1 MLRQM
6 RALRSIDEIA
16 RQGSIRRAAERLA
29 VAPSVVQRRLA
40 DVEADLGVL
49 LFERLQTGMRPTSA
63 GEVLLAW
70 IRRQSAEF
78 DQVRSQ
84 IEDIQGMQFGAV
96 RIACSQAL
104 AAGFLQAE
112 VKRFRQR
119 YKKVAF
125 HVSVESHGR
134 AFEALAAYEIDL
146 ALVFRPRLVAGV
158 SVLAR
163 TEQRLC
169 AVMAAT
175 HPLATRPEVRLRDC
189 AGYPAALL
197 DENFVSR
204 EIINALLAGT
214 STALNVALE
223 SNSFEMLSQFVMDTD
238 AITFQIEAGLP
249 ADAALATRPVV
260 EAERISCSLVLAK
273 MEGRA
278 LPVAADAFA
287 RQIAG
292 RLNAGELWCTDRHC
306 VG

>member
-214 STALNVALE
+214 ST
-223 SNSFEMLSQFVMDTD
+223 D

>member
-1 MLRQM
+1 VLRQM

-214 STALNVALE
+214 ST
-223 SNSFEMLSQFVMDTD
+223 D